1 MTAGK
6 GPSAGHAIKNRI
18 NLILIDPFYE
28 KTQVA
33 LFMSETHFDNEIF
46 NTNDT
51 IITSVIQSTM
61 GKKRDSKFKTYI
73 WT

>member
-6 GPSAGHAIKNRI
+6 GPSAGLAIKNRI

-28 KTQVA
+28 NTQVA
-33 LFMSETHFDNEIF
+33 LFRSETHFDNEIF

-51 IITSVIQSTM
+51 IITSLVQSTM
-61 GKKRDSKFKTYI
+61 GKKRD
-73 WT
+73 